1 VFVAVGLDPIVIC
14 AAPPTATIL
23 KVSDCTENADDVV
36 AAVPVNENEEPAPTG
51 LCVIILII
59 HLLIIYYF
67 INS

>member
-1 VFVAVGLDPIVIC
+1 MC

-36 AAVPVNENEEPAPTG
+36 AVPVNENEEPAPTG
-51 LCVIILII
+51 LCVIIRII

-67 INS
+67 TNS